1 MCVNNLVTFIHCVG
15 NPQMKSIKML
25 GNLHGQTGAS
35 LRSIN
40 LTPVYPS
47 VGSNTQLTQ
56 DVDETLFSPI
66 LAIM

>member
-1 MCVNNLVTFIHCVG
+1 MLGNLHGGCVLSVNNLVTFIHCVG
-15 NPQMKSIKML
+15 
-25 GNLHGQTGAS
+25 GQTGAS